1 MYVKTDYPV
10 INMVETG
17 RLIKWHLDRA
27 GITVQSLQEYFGF
40 EYPQA
45 IYKWL
50 EGKSLPRIDNLFAL
64 ARLLNVNMDDLLICE
79 TQELAH

>member
-27 GITVQSLQEYFGF
+27 GITVQSLQEYFWF

-50 EGKSLPRIDNLFAL
+50 EGESLPRIDNLFAL